1 MTSITQKINSVNGGI
16 SQQPDELKI
25 PGQVVSAKNVFPD
38 VTHGLQ
44 KRAGSKLLGV
54 LNSVTNGK
62 WFSYYRDENEQY
74 IGQISRTGDVKM
86 WRCSDGQQITV
97 TPDSNVAAQLQTYLV
112 HTNDDDIQT
121 LTLNDT
127 TFINNRT
134 VGTAMTSTIEPVQ
147 PHQAFVDLKQVKY
160 ASQYTLDIFNSTATN
175 DRTDVTTATK
185 LGVTYTLGT
194 STNNVRTEGT
204 CDSVGTELFTVNAS
218 DSSSYQTLLD
228 KFGNNFADRGK
239 NLYFRITATGQPTTT
254 GGSSPN
260 YVCRYQVKV
269 DLLHGGEGWRA
280 GDVVKVRMTNCQHPT
295 DFFIQIEESSLSSV
309 SANLSLVRPSPTP
322 FDSETTI
329 TADGI
334 LGQLASQITDP
345 ANSIVDTG
353 STGFTVEQI
362 GNGLY
367 ITRTDAAFNIATGNT
382 ELMNVLT
389 TEVQDV
395 ADLPTQCK
403 HGYVVKIRNSAND
416 EDDYYS
422 KFFANNGLSG
432 EGVWEECAKPSR
444 LIEMDKATLPIQL
457 QRQAN
462 GTFTLSQVDYDNCPV
477 GDQFTAPKP
486 SFMSTVAGVDEDTVT
501 TTRHINKMIFFRN
514 RLVFLSDE
522 NVIMSSPGDFFNFWP
537 KSAIAASAEDLIDIS
552 CSSEYPA
559 IVYDGIQVN
568 TGLVLFT
575 KNQQFMLTTDSD
587 VLSPL
592 TAKINS
598 LSSYGF
604 NEKTSPLSLGTT
616 ICFLDNAGKFTRMF
630 EMTSVLREG
639 EPVILE
645 QSKVISKLFP
655 KNINLT
661 ANSRENSFIVF
672 AEKNGTTLY
681 GYRYY
686 TSGERR
692 LLQSWITWE
701 LSGNIQYLCML
712 DDAIYAVVR
721 NNNVDVMQRINLK
734 LSGDTTESV
743 TVADETYKVH
753 LDNISSVTT
762 TANSYNA
769 TTNKTVFT
777 KPAGYESSRQL
788 AAYDRSTSDGDVGFY
803 TTVTVNGSN
812 LEITGDWSNQTF
824 LIGYTYDMEIEFP
837 KFYYTQQAGDKYVSD
852 VQSNLI
858 IHRVKFNFGPL
869 GLYETTLK
877 RDGKPDYSETF
888 ESIFADSYVEGTI
901 AIAKEQEVS
910 LPVYERNTNYTLT
923 LKSSHPAP
931 ATLYSMAWEGD
942 YSSRLY
948 KRV

>member
-1 MTSITQKINSVNGGI
+1 MAAITQKINSVNGGI